1 MELTGIKEI
10 ANIGAGTMGHAIAL
24 QFAMNGYN
32 VKVYDREQT
41 GLQRGKELIS
51 HDLKTFVDAGMVT
64 EKPEKILSR
73 LTYTTNLTDACQ
85 NADFV
90 IESIVEKR
98 LM

>member
-51 HDLKTFVDAGMVT
+51 HDLKTF
-64 EKPEKILSR
+64 
-73 LTYTTNLTDACQ
+73 NLY
-85 NADFV
+85 N
-90 IESIVEKR
+90 
-98 LM
+98 